1 MKKLT
6 NRRNNRNDTWLL
18 GAILAVFGLYTMI
31 FDHNIGNGF
40 TLIGLGVAFMAVVD
54 ARFRKQF
61 FEFIFSIF
69 KSIAELAKKRN
80 NS

>member
-1 MKKLT
+1 MKKMADREI
-6 NRRNNRNDTWLL
+6 NGNNTWLL

-40 TLIGLGVAFMAVVD
+40 VLIGLGVVFMAVVD

-61 FEFIFSIF
+61 FDFIFSIF
-69 KSIAELAKKRN
+69 KSIVKLAQKEK
-80 NS
+80 